1 MSSYKVTYFRFN
13 SHFRV
18 IFEDGSGRSVSDFLC
33 RNNIFLFLRASV
45 FHFEL
50 ADSQIFSPEDLY
62 LCQDIAKVFKTL
74 SVLSHS
80 PKVQR
85 SGVPGFPKKEKS
97 LSKKLKSEKS
107 NYEALGNLHI
117 FVSTV
122 GFTCYISYT
131 SNTTF
136 RPNVW

>member
-1 MSSYKVTYFRFN
+1 MFRLILNYLPARCPHNQSPISVFI
-13 SHFRV
+13 FRV
-18 IFEDGSGRSVSDFLC
+18 ICEDGSGRSVSDFLC

-85 SGVPGFPKKEKS
+85 SGVPGFPKKEKN
-97 LSKKLKSEKS
+97 LSKRLKSEKS
-107 NYEALGNLHI
+107 NYEALGNLQI
-117 FVSTV
+117 FVSPK
-122 GFTCYISYT
+122 FH
-131 SNTTF
+131 
-136 RPNVW
+136 